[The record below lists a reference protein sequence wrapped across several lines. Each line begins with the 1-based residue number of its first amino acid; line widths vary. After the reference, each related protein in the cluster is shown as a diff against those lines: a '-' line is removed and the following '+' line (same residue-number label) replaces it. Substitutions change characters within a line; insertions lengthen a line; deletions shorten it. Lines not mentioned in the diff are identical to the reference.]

1 MTVNL
6 MAGNV
11 AAFSF
16 KPLYAA
22 VFSDQQVNGVPS
34 TNGHASNHTAHSR
47 AVDADANDKV
57 IPANKQS
64 LVASV
69 KNHENPVRTMSHVV
83 EVYNQQGKVRI
94 KFMDSKN
101 NAIYQIPSELMAK
114 MEDRMMKS
122 ETATNIKG

>member
-22 VFSDQQVNGVPS
+22 VFSDQQVKGAPS
-34 TNGHASNHTAHSR
+34 TNGYASHYTAQSS
-47 AVDADANDKV
+47 AVDADANNKV

-69 KNHENPVRTMSHVV
+69 KDHENPVRTMSHVV
-83 EVYNQQGKVRI
+83 VVYNQQGKVRI

-101 NAIYQIPSELMAK
+101 NAIYQIPTEMVAK
-114 MEDRMMKS
+114 MEDQMMKP

>member
-11 AAFSF
+11 PAFSF

-22 VFSDQQVNGVPS
+22 VFSDEQVNGVPS
-34 TNGHASNHTAHSR
+34 TNGHASNHTAHSS
-47 AVDADANDKV
+47 AVDADANNKV
-57 IPANKQS
+57 IPANKQ
-64 LVASV
+64 LPVASV
-69 KNHENPVRTMSHVV
+69 KGHENPVRTMSHVV
-83 EVYNQQGKVRI
+83 VVYNQQGKVRI

-101 NAIYQIPSELMAK
+101 NAIYQIPTEMVAK
-114 MEDRMMKS
+114 MEDLMMKP